1 MRKIILILLSAFVC
15 FNFCLTTYANEDD
28 YVAYVGETGFNS
40 LQEAINS
47 IDDGEVRLVKSVEE
61 SISIADGERIQLT
74 LDGNVTLKNI
84 IGKHTIENNG
94 DLTIFAPNGTF
105 VNDEDENEIV
115 NHTDVLLNN
124 GTVTIVSGS
133 FVKNAVALTS
143 VQSGDSL
150 LQATGRTLGYV
161 IENKGTMEIGLS
173 ENIGDNTLVN
183 VITNSSYY

>member
-84 IGKHTIENNG
+84 IGKHTMAI
-94 DLTIFAPNGTF
+94 
-105 VNDEDENEIV
+105 
-115 NHTDVLLNN
+115 
-124 GTVTIVSGS
+124 
-133 FVKNAVALTS
+133 
-143 VQSGDSL
+143 
-150 LQATGRTLGYV
+150 
-161 IENKGTMEIGLS
+161 
-173 ENIGDNTLVN
+173 
-183 VITNSSYY
+183 